1 MKGYFFEGD
10 MELNNKRMGLL
21 KRDYS
26 YQEQLGTNTLLL
38 IKKYG
43 ELRRQII
50 DALETKIFS
59 LKSNLFSS
67 KHPAAD
73 CICTARSILLVIF

>member
-1 MKGYFFEGD
+1 
-10 MELNNKRMGLL
+10 MGLL